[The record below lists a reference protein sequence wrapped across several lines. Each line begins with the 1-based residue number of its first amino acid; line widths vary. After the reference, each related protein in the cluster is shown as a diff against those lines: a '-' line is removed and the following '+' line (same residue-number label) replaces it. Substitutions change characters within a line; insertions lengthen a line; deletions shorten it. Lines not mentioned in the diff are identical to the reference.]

1 MFLDPAI
8 TREFVDLQKERLDE
22 CYLTG
27 TLHLNMPKHGTKY
40 PISEN
45 NEKLIG
51 LFLDYKDYGL
61 NVRDNVGWV
70 VRRYLHNILLYL
82 KHFYIFLKKIASG
95 PRIVLIFLLPGL
107 SGYADLE
114 LCDRFS

>member
-27 TLHLNMPKHGTKY
+27 TLHLNMTKNGTKY
-40 PISEN
+40 SISEN

-51 LFLDYKDYGL
+51 LFLD
-61 NVRDNVGWV
+61 
-70 VRRYLHNILLYL
+70 
-82 KHFYIFLKKIASG
+82 
-95 PRIVLIFLLPGL
+95 
-107 SGYADLE
+107 
-114 LCDRFS
+114 